1 MKSIL
6 NGPVLSKALR
16 PALVAVFASLAI
28 LAASG
33 SPEVHSKRGNDCGG
47 QPPVEPRDDSRTC
60 RLGQR
65 PVVFAEA

>member
-1 MKSIL
+1 
-6 NGPVLSKALR
+6 
-16 PALVAVFASLAI
+16 LVAVFASLAI